1 MSTAM
6 LTEARSIVDN
16 LPGPGQAVAMTV
28 RRRLVRA
35 LGYVGVLV
43 AVVAFLYPMIWM
55 VASSFKTGSS
65 ILNDPLGFSP
75 AESTLRNWT
84 GMFDNVPIL
93 RALLN
98 TAIVVVLKGAV
109 LLVFA
114 PLAGY
119 GFAKFAFPF
128 KEFLFGFVLLTLM
141 LPTLVLIIP
150 LLLEMS
156 QLGWVNTYQ
165 ALILPGAVDAFSVFW
180 MRQTISQ
187 IPDELLDAARID
199 GCGPLR
205 AFRSVLVPVLRP
217 ALAALAVLSLFNI
230 YNDLVWPIVAINDQS
245 HQTMAVLLA
254 GLSSNISGAQ
264 SGASSA
270 DLWGQLMAAC
280 TFATVPT
287 VLLFVALQRH
297 FIRGLLAGSSR

>member
-1 MSTAM
+1 M
-6 LTEARSIVDN
+6 VDVVT
-16 LPGPGQAVAMTV
+16 PGQRIAATPA
-28 RRRLVRA
+28 RRVLKA
-35 LGYVGVLV
+35 LGYLAMLI
-43 AVVAFLYPMIWM
+43 AVVAFLYPLVWM
-55 VASSFKTGSS
+55 TVSSFKSGSS

-75 AESTLRNWT
+75 AHATLHNWT

-98 TAIVVVLKGAV
+98 TAVVVLLKGGI

-156 QLGWVNTYQ
+156 QLGWINTYQ
-165 ALILPGAVDAFSVFW
+165 ALILPGAIDAFSVFW

-187 IPDELLDAARID
+187 VPDELLDAARID

-205 AFRSVLVPVLRP
+205 AFWSVVVPVLRP
-217 ALAALAVLSLFNI
+217 ALAALAVLSVFNI
-230 YNDLVWPIVAINDQS
+230 YNDLVWPIVAINDQR
-245 HQTMAVLLA
+245 HQTLAVLLA
-254 GLSSNISGAQ
+254 SLSSNVSGAQ

-287 VLLFVALQRH
+287 VLLFVLLQRH

>member
-1 MSTAM
+1 MTLSTDSTPFVASGRGQRRVLRGLGYLAM
-6 LTEARSIVDN
+6 LVT
-16 LPGPGQAVAMTV
+16 
-28 RRRLVRA
+28 
-35 LGYVGVLV
+35 
-43 AVVAFLYPMIWM
+43 VVAFLYPLIWM
-55 VASSFKTGSS
+55 VISSFKTGAS
-65 ILNDPLGFSP
+65 ILNDPLGLDP
-75 AESTLRNWT
+75 ANATLRNWVD
-84 GMFDNVPIL
+84 MFDHVPIMG
-93 RALLN
+93 ALLN
-98 TAIVVVLKGAV
+98 TGVVVLFKGSI

-165 ALILPGAVDAFSVFW
+165 ALILPGAIDAFSVFW

-187 IPDELLDAARID
+187 VPDELLDAARID

-205 AFRSVLVPVLRP
+205 AFWSVVVPVLRP
-217 ALAALAVLSLFNI
+217 ALAALAVLSLFTI

-245 HQTMAVLLA
+245 HQTLAVLLA
-254 GLSSNISGAQ
+254 GLSSNVSGAQ
-264 SGASSA
+264 AGASSA

-287 VLLFVALQRH
+287 VLLFILLQRH